1 MTKNG
6 AGKGVDPTAVADD
19 VNPSPI
25 VRKLRKDNSALRKR
39 VEELKLE
46 MGESEAF
53 FDDMRREMEIMKP
66 LPATV
71 IATPKKSMV
80 SAPMSAVLVL
90 SDWHIGEYIEP
101 DEIEE
106 FNAFSWA
113 IAQKRVYYLAK
124 QFLGWVNTERQVAV
138 IDELVILVN
147 GDLISGDIHHE
158 LQVTNE
164 FPVPVQCVRAGLLVA
179 KIVAELA
186 PHFEKVRVEFTTAD
200 NHSRLTKK
208 PQYKQAGYNSYGYVV
223 AWVAKER
230 LGAHDNLEFNVH
242 SKITTPV
249 EIRGHRYLSSHG
261 NTIRGWAGFPW
272 YGADRKVAREAK
284 ARRKMPTKGFDKM
297 IIGHF
302 HVPLKTMEYIVNGSL
317 SGTTELDHG
326 QGRHAEPCQV
336 AWLQHPKYGEYQF
349 NEFFLQYADDE
360 DFSDKELVAIEE

>member
-1 MTKNG
+1 MSKDN
-6 AGKGVDPTAVADD
+6 AKGVDPTAIADD

-25 VRKLRKDNSALRKR
+25 VRKLRKDNSSLRKR

-46 MGESEAF
+46 LGENEAF
-53 FDDMRREMEIMKP
+53 FDDVRRELEVISPLSPSVIKP
-66 LPATV
+66 
-71 IATPKKSMV
+71 PKESKV

-101 DEIEE
+101 DEIED
-106 FNAFSWA
+106 FNAFSWE

-124 QFLGWVNTERQVAV
+124 QFVNWVSVERVTAQ
-138 IDELVILVN
+138 IDEAVILVN
-147 GDLISGDIHHE
+147 GDLISGDIHQE

-164 FPVPVQCVRAGLLVA
+164 FPTPVQCVRAGLLLA
-179 KIVAELA
+179 KCVAEIA
-186 PHFEKVRVEFTTAD
+186 PHFKTVRVECTTAD

-208 PQYKQAGYNSYGYVV
+208 PQYKQAGLNSYGYMV
-223 AWVAKER
+223 AWMATER
-230 LGAHDNLEFNVH
+230 LGSHKNVEFNI
-242 SKITTPV
+242 SAKITTPI
-249 EIRGHRYLSSHG
+249 EIQGRRYLSSHG

-284 ARRKMPTKGFDKM
+284 ARRKMPGKSFDKM

-326 QGRHAEPCQV
+326 CGRHAEPCQV

-349 NEFFLQYADDE
+349 NEFWVHFADDE
-360 DFSDKELVAIEE
+360 DFGGAELVIE

>member
-1 MTKNG
+1 MAN
-6 AGKGVDPTAVADD
+6 GKGHGIDPTEVADD
-19 VNPSPI
+19 VNPSPM
-25 VRKLRKDNSALRKR
+25 VRKLRKDNSDLRKR

-46 MGESEAF
+46 MGENEAF
-53 FDDMRREMEIMKP
+53 FDDVRRELEVVTP
-66 LPATV
+66 LSPVV
-71 IATPKKSMV
+71 ITPPKESKV
-80 SAPMSAVLVL
+80 SAAMSAVLVL
-90 SDWHIGEYIEP
+90 SDWHIGEYVEP

-113 IAQKRVYYLAK
+113 IAQKRVYYLVK
-124 QFLGWVNTERQVAV
+124 QFINWVNVERVTAK
-138 IDELVILVN
+138 IDEVVILVN

-164 FPVPVQCVRAGLLVA
+164 FPSPVQCVRSGLLLA
-179 KIVAELA
+179 KAVAELA
-186 PHFEKVRVEFTTAD
+186 PHFKEVRVVCTTAD
-200 NHSRLTKK
+200 NHARLTVK
-208 PQYKQAGYNSYGYVV
+208 PQYKQAGLNSFGYMT
-223 AWVAKER
+223 AWIAKER
-230 LGAHDNLEFNVH
+230 LSSHKNVDFEI
-242 SKITTPV
+242 SAKITTPV
-249 EIRGHRYLSSHG
+249 EIQGHRYLSSHG

-284 ARRKMPTKGFDKM
+284 ARRKMPTKSFDKM

-349 NEFFLQYADDE
+349 NEFWLQYADDE
-360 DFSDKELVAIEE
+360 DFGGKELVVE